1 MKSRNVDALILKSI
15 NFKDSDKIYT
25 IITKEL
31 GKISAKARGIRKIGS
46 KRLSSLDTLNYVK
59 IGIVGEND
67 LKTVTEAKLIH
78 SFSNIKKDL
87 DKLNTAYYFIE
98 IINKS
103 IQESEDVSAIFEL
116 LIKCLKRL
124 DEIKYN
130 DSRIENYFELKLLEH
145 LGYSVE
151 LERCIECQE
160 VINPSFRYSFNYE
173 AGGLECGKCRETLTF
188 LNPLT
193 LNSILYLKGFYKGE
207 DLDFSDLDQ
216 ILKFYINDL
225 IGGISKAKKYLDIR
239 NSQ

>member
-67 LKTVTEAKLIH
+67 LRTITEAKLIH

-160 VINPSFRYSFNYE
+160 VINPSFNYSFNYE
-173 AGGLECGKCRETLTF
+173 SGGLECGKCRETLTF

-207 DLDFSDLDQ
+207 DLEFSDLDQ